1 MILRRLSQSLKTQ
14 NWTAIWI
21 EFFLLVAGVFLGIQV
36 ANWNQERQLD
46 ARRSAALSRLHAESE
61 AAITY
66 IESRIG
72 RMAGEAELRTDA
84 LRRLSDNDWQ
94 NADPVKMAKAL
105 DSLQFAPAV
114 SPPRAVYDELINTG
128 LYSELGDPRMREA
141 VSAYVAHIGWVE
153 RQIDYVRARIVARND
168 GRRFKGERPVFD
180 PAAHRQTRRDYDFPA
195 LSADPEFVAN
205 AILNN
210 ETTIA
215 QVEWTLDLLDKA
227 RAMCAEISRLDGQ
240 SCTPSKD
247 TKP

>member
-1 MILRRLSQSLKTQ
+1 MILRRLSQSLKEQ

-21 EFFLLVAGVFLGIQV
+21 EFVLLVAGVFLGIQV

-46 ARRSAALSRLHAESE
+46 ERRSAALSRLHAESE

-66 IESRIG
+66 IERRIG
-72 RMAGEAELRTDA
+72 VLAGEAELRTDA
-84 LRRLSDNDWQ
+84 LQRLSDNDWQ
-94 NADPVKMAKAL
+94 GADPARMAKAL
-105 DSLQFAPAV
+105 DSLQYAPAV
-114 SPPRAVYDELINTG
+114 SPPRAVYDELISTG

-168 GRRFKGERPVFD
+168 GRRFAGERPVFD
-180 PAAHRQTRRDYDFPA
+180 PDSKRQTIRIYDLPA
-195 LSADPEFVAN
+195 LSADPAFVEN

-215 QVEWTLDLLDKA
+215 QVDWTRDLLEKA
-227 RAMCAEISRLDGQ
+227 KRMCAELSRIDGRP
-240 SCTPSKD
+240 CMPVKE
-247 TKP
+247 KP

>member
-1 MILRRLSQSLKTQ
+1 MILRRLSQSLKEQ

-21 EFFLLVAGVFLGIQV
+21 EFVLLVAGVFLGIQV

-46 ARRSAALSRLHAESE
+46 ERRSAALSRLHAESE

-66 IESRIG
+66 IERRIG
-72 RMAGEAELRTDA
+72 VLAGEAELRTDA
-84 LRRLSDNDWQ
+84 LQRLSDNNWQ
-94 NADPVKMAKAL
+94 GADPARMAKAL
-105 DSLQFAPAV
+105 DSLQYAPAV
-114 SPPRAVYDELINTG
+114 SPPRAVYDELISTG

-168 GRRFKGERPVFD
+168 GRRFAGERPVFD
-180 PAAHRQTRRDYDFPA
+180 PDSKRQTIRIYDLPA
-195 LSADPEFVAN
+195 LSADPAFVEN

-215 QVEWTLDLLDKA
+215 QVDWTRDLLEKA
-227 RAMCAEISRLDGQ
+227 KRMCAELSRIDGRP
-240 SCTPSKD
+240 CMPVKE
-247 TKP
+247 KP